1 MKTLSN
7 KPIHRKLATRLAI
20 VGFIISIVLG
30 LIVILVERGKVGE
43 VVLDRALQA
52 AVHFNAEAGSYL
64 DKPGLPDHDE
74 IQRVLDAFIS
84 RGVKLRNSRYG
95 RVGYSVF
102 VRILDL
108 DRSEVAEY
116 SDSNYADIKAVKTYM
131 DSSEL
136 QIPRDDEDLYEII
149 RIHGNQYIKF
159 GMPLTNRSGEV
170 VAHVEGAFAVSSE
183 AVAAARHRALRT
195 VFIAIAIV
203 LVTTGL
209 LYPVIIKQMNDLKSA
224 QLQLIH
230 AEKLESIGRLA
241 AGVAHEV
248 KNPLAVIQL
257 GVDYLSQTLKGNK
270 DVTETVDDMDDAVK
284 RADTVIKGLLE
295 FSRPTEL
302 EIKTLSLNTVLEE
315 SLLLVKYELSKNNI
329 SLDKQL
335 ENELPDIELDR
346 NKMKQVF
353 INIFMN
359 AVHAMGK
366 DGTLTARTYSNQL
379 SKDLYNLHCMNTK
392 HFKVGDRVVIVAIED
407 TGTGIPEDK
416 IDKLFEP
423 FFTTKPTGIG
433 TGLGL
438 SVTRN
443 IIDLHKAVINIM
455 NRKAGGASVSI
466 IFKTTQGDNHV

>member
-1 MKTLSN
+1 MRSFSN
-7 KPIHRKLATRLAI
+7 ASIHRILAIRLAI
-20 VGFIISIVLG
+20 SGLVFSAVLG

-52 AVHFNAEAGSYL
+52 AIHFNVEAGSLL
-64 DKPGLPDHDE
+64 DKPGLPDHEE
-74 IQRVLDAFIS
+74 IQRVLDTFIS
-84 RGVKLRNSRYG
+84 RGLKLRNSRYA
-95 RVGYSVF
+95 RVGHSVF
-102 VRILDL
+102 IRIFDL
-108 DRSEVAEY
+108 NRSEVAKHI
-116 SDSNYADIKAVKTYM
+116 DGNHAKIKEVETYM
-131 DSSEL
+131 YASRLSSSHNS
-136 QIPRDDEDLYEII
+136 EDWYDII
-149 RIHGNQYIKF
+149 RIKGTPYIIF
-159 GMPLTNRSGEV
+159 GVPLTNSLGDV
-170 VAHVEGAFAVSSE
+170 SAYVEGVFAVSAE
-183 AVAAARHRALRT
+183 AVADVRRRALKAAL
-195 VFIAIAIV
+195 IIIAIV

-209 LYPVIIKQMNDLKSA
+209 LYPVIIKQISDLKSA

-241 AGVAHEV
+241 ASVAHEV

-257 GVDYLSQTLKGNK
+257 GIDYLSQILRENK
-270 DVTETVDDMDDAVK
+270 DVTETVGDMDDAVK
-284 RADTVIKGLLE
+284 RADTVVKGLLE

-302 EIKTLSLNTVLEE
+302 EIKTININEVLEE
-315 SLLLVKYELSKNNI
+315 SSLLVKYELSKNNI

-335 ENELPDIELDR
+335 ENELPDIKLDR

-359 AVHAMGK
+359 AIHAMDK
-366 DGTLTARTYSNQL
+366 DGTLTVKTSSCQL
-379 SKDLYNLHCMNTK
+379 PKDLYSLHCKSTK
-392 HFKVGDRVVIVAIED
+392 HFKAGDKVVIVTVED

-438 SVTRN
+438 SVTKN
-443 IIDLHKAVINIM
+443 IIDLHKAAIYIL

-466 IFKTTQGDNHV
+466 IFKAT

>member
-1 MKTLSN
+1 M
-7 KPIHRKLATRLAI
+7 ATRLAI
-20 VGFIISIVLG
+20 TGLIISVVLG
-30 LIVILVERGKVGE
+30 LITILIERDKVGE

-52 AVHFNAEAGSYL
+52 VVHFNAQASYLL
-64 DKPGLPDHDE
+64 DKPGLPDRQG
-74 IQRVLDAFIS
+74 IQRELQDFVS
-84 RGVKLRNSRYG
+84 RGLKLRKSRYG
-95 RVGYSVF
+95 RRGYSVF

-108 DRSEVAEY
+108 DRSEVAKY
-116 SDSNYADIKAVKTYM
+116 IDSNYADIEAVETHM

-136 QIPRDDEDLYEII
+136 WIPRDDEDLYEII
-149 RIHGNQYIKF
+149 RIHGDPYIKL
-159 GMPLTNRSGEV
+159 GMPLTNSGGDV
-170 VAHVEGAFAVSSE
+170 VAHVEGVFAVSSE
-183 AVAAARHRALRT
+183 AVTDARHRALRT

-209 LYPVIIKQMNDLKSA
+209 LYPVIIKQMKELKNT

-257 GVDYLSQTLKGNK
+257 GVDYLSKILRGNN
-270 DVTETVDDMDDAVK
+270 DATETVSDMDDAVK

-295 FSRPTEL
+295 FSRPTKPEM
-302 EIKTLSLNTVLEE
+302 KTLDLNNVLEE
-315 SLLLVKYELSKNNI
+315 SLLLVKYELTKNNI

-335 ENELPDIELDR
+335 ENELPEIELDR

-359 AVHAMGK
+359 AIHAIGK
-366 DGTLTARTYSNQL
+366 DGTLTVKTLSSQL
-379 SKDLYNLHCMNTK
+379 QKEYFNTHCKLTEHLK
-392 HFKVGDRVVIVAIED
+392 TGDSVVIAEIED

-416 IDKLFEP
+416 IDKLFDP
-423 FFTTKPTGIG
+423 FFTTKPTGVG

-438 SVTRN
+438 SVTRG
-443 IIDLHKAVINIM
+443 IIDLHKAAINIM
-455 NRKAGGASVSI
+455 NRNEGGACVSI
-466 IFKTTQGDNHV
+466 IFKIS

>member
-1 MKTLSN
+1 
-7 KPIHRKLATRLAI
+7 
-20 VGFIISIVLG
+20 
-30 LIVILVERGKVGE
+30 
-43 VVLDRALQA
+43 
-52 AVHFNAEAGSYL
+52 
-64 DKPGLPDHDE
+64 
-74 IQRVLDAFIS
+74 
-84 RGVKLRNSRYG
+84 
-95 RVGYSVF
+95 
-102 VRILDL
+102 
-108 DRSEVAEY
+108 
-116 SDSNYADIKAVKTYM
+116 
-131 DSSEL
+131 
-136 QIPRDDEDLYEII
+136 
-149 RIHGNQYIKF
+149 
-159 GMPLTNRSGEV
+159 
-170 VAHVEGAFAVSSE
+170 
-183 AVAAARHRALRT
+183 
-195 VFIAIAIV
+195 
-203 LVTTGL
+203 
-209 LYPVIIKQMNDLKSA
+209 MNDLKSA

-257 GVDYLSQTLKGNK
+257 GIDYLSQTLKGNK
-270 DVTETVDDMDDAVK
+270 DVTETVGDMDDAVK

-302 EIKTLSLNTVLEE
+302 EIKTININKVLEE

>member
-1 MKTLSN
+1 MRSYSKAS
-7 KPIHRKLATRLAI
+7 IHRKLALRLAI
-20 VGFIISIVLG
+20 TGLAISAVLG

-43 VVLDRALQA
+43 AVLDRALQA
-52 AVHFNAEAGSYL
+52 TVHFNAEAGSLL
-64 DKPGLPDHDE
+64 DKPGLPDHE
-74 IQRVLDAFIS
+74 GIQHVLDAFIS
-84 RGVKLRNSRYG
+84 RGVKLRNSRYA
-95 RVGYSVF
+95 RVGHSVF
-102 VRILDL
+102 VNILDL
-108 DRSEVAEY
+108 DRNKVAKYLDNNHE
-116 SDSNYADIKAVKTYM
+116 NIKAVETHM
-131 DSSEL
+131 HTSQSPLPHNNDW
-136 QIPRDDEDLYEII
+136 YEIK
-149 RIHGNQYIKF
+149 RIKGTPYIIF
-159 GMPLTNRSGEV
+159 GVPLTNSSGEV
-170 VAHVEGAFAVSSE
+170 VAHIDGAFAVSAE
-183 AVAAARHRALRT
+183 AVADVRYRALKAAL
-195 VFIAIAIV
+195 IIIAIV

-209 LYPVIIKQMNDLKSA
+209 LYPVIIKQMSDLKSA

-257 GVDYLSQTLKGNK
+257 GIDYLSQTLKGNK
-270 DVTETVDDMDDAVK
+270 DVTETVGDMDDAVK
-284 RADTVIKGLLE
+284 RADTVIKGMLE

-302 EIKTLSLNTVLEE
+302 EIKTLNLNTVLEE

-335 ENELPDIELDR
+335 ENELPDIKLDR

-359 AVHAMGK
+359 AIHAMEK
-366 DGTLTARTYSNQL
+366 DGTLTVKTSSVQL
-379 SKDLYNLHCMNTK
+379 PKDLYNLHCKNTK
-392 HFKVGDRVVIVAIED
+392 HFKVGDRVVIVTVED

-443 IIDLHKAVINIM
+443 IIDLHKAVISIM

>member
-1 MKTLSN
+1 M
-7 KPIHRKLATRLAI
+7 LAWRLAI
-20 VGFIISIVLG
+20 TGLIISVVLG
-30 LIVILVERGKVGE
+30 LITILIERDKVGE

-52 AVHFNAEAGSYL
+52 VVHFNAQASYLL
-64 DKPGLPDHDE
+64 DKPGLSDRQG
-74 IQRVLDAFIS
+74 IQRELQDFVS
-84 RGVKLRNSRYG
+84 RGLKLRKSRYG
-95 RVGYSVF
+95 RMGYSVF

-108 DRSEVAEY
+108 DRSEVAKY
-116 SDSNYADIKAVKTYM
+116 IDSNYADIEVVETHM

-136 QIPRDDEDLYEII
+136 WIPRDDEDLYEII
-149 RIHGNQYIKF
+149 RIHGDPYIKF
-159 GMPLTNRSGEV
+159 GMPLTNSGGDV
-170 VAHVEGAFAVSSE
+170 VAHVEGVFAVSSE
-183 AVAAARHRALRT
+183 AVADARHRALRT

-209 LYPVIIKQMNDLKSA
+209 LYPVIIKQMKELKNT

-257 GVDYLSQTLKGNK
+257 GVDYLSKVLRGNN
-270 DVTETVDDMDDAVK
+270 DATETVSDMGDAVK

-295 FSRPTEL
+295 FSRPTKPEMAPL
-302 EIKTLSLNTVLEE
+302 DLNNVLEE
-315 SLLLVKYELSKNNI
+315 SLLLVKYELTKNNI

-335 ENELPDIELDR
+335 ENELPEIELDR

-359 AVHAMGK
+359 AIHAMGK
-366 DGTLTARTYSNQL
+366 DGTLTVKTFSSQL
-379 SKDLYNLHCMNTK
+379 SKEYFNTHCKLTEHLN
-392 HFKVGDRVVIVAIED
+392 VGDSAVIAEIED

-416 IDKLFEP
+416 IDKLFDP
-423 FFTTKPTGIG
+423 FFSTKPTGVG

-438 SVTRN
+438 SVTRG
-443 IIDLHKAVINIM
+443 IIDLHKAAINIM
-455 NRKAGGASVSI
+455 NRNEGGACVSI
-466 IFKTTQGDNHV
+466 IFKTS

>member
-1 MKTLSN
+1 MAL
-7 KPIHRKLATRLAI
+7 RLAI
-20 VGFIISIVLG
+20 VGFIISSLLG

-43 VVLDRALQA
+43 VVLDRTLQA
-52 AVHFNAEAGSYL
+52 AAHFNAEAGSLL
-64 DKPGLPDHDE
+64 DKPGLPDHQG
-74 IQRVLDAFIS
+74 IQRVLDAFVS

-95 RVGYSVF
+95 RVGHSVI
-102 VRILDL
+102 VNILDL
-108 DRSEVAEY
+108 DRNKVAKY
-116 SDSNYADIKAVKTYM
+116 IDSNYADIEAVETHM

-136 QIPRDDEDLYEII
+136 RIPRDDEDLYEII
-149 RIHGNQYIKF
+149 RIHGDPYIKF
-159 GMPLTNRSGEV
+159 GMPLTNSSGDV

-183 AVAAARHRALRT
+183 VVAAARHRALRT

-209 LYPVIIKQMNDLKSA
+209 LYPVIIKQMSNLKSA

-257 GVDYLSQTLKGNK
+257 GVDYLSQTLRENK
-270 DVTETVDDMDDAVK
+270 DVTETVGDMDDAVK

-302 EIKTLSLNTVLEE
+302 EIKILNLNTVLEE
-315 SLLLVKYELSKNNI
+315 SLLLVKYELSKKNI

-335 ENELPDIELDR
+335 DDELPDVELDR

-359 AVHAMGK
+359 AVHAMNK
-366 DGTLTARTYSNQL
+366 DGTLTVKTYSTQL
-379 SKDLYNLHCMNTK
+379 TKELYNLHCKNTK
-392 HFKVGDRVVIVAIED
+392 HFKTGDKAIIVEIED

-443 IIDLHKAVINIM
+443 IIDLHKANISIM

-466 IFKTTQGDNHV
+466 IFKTL

>member
-1 MKTLSN
+1 M
-7 KPIHRKLATRLAI
+7 LAWRLAI
-20 VGFIISIVLG
+20 TGLIISVVLG
-30 LIVILVERGKVGE
+30 LITILIERDKVGE

-52 AVHFNAEAGSYL
+52 VVHFNAQASYLL
-64 DKPGLPDHDE
+64 DKPGLSDRQG
-74 IQRVLDAFIS
+74 IQRELQDFVS
-84 RGVKLRNSRYG
+84 RGLKLRKSRYG
-95 RVGYSVF
+95 RMGYSVF

-108 DRSEVAEY
+108 DRSEVAKY
-116 SDSNYADIKAVKTYM
+116 IDSNYADIEVVETHM

-136 QIPRDDEDLYEII
+136 WIPRDDEDLYEII
-149 RIHGNQYIKF
+149 RIHGDPYIKF
-159 GMPLTNRSGEV
+159 GMPLTNSGGDV
-170 VAHVEGAFAVSSE
+170 VAHVEGVFAVSSE
-183 AVAAARHRALRT
+183 AVADARHRALRT

-209 LYPVIIKQMNDLKSA
+209 LYPVIIKQMKELKNT

-257 GVDYLSQTLKGNK
+257 GVDYLSKVLRGNN
-270 DVTETVDDMDDAVK
+270 DATETVSDMGDAVK

-295 FSRPTEL
+295 FSRPTKPEMAPL
-302 EIKTLSLNTVLEE
+302 DLNNVLEE
-315 SLLLVKYELSKNNI
+315 SLLLVKYELTKNNI

-335 ENELPDIELDR
+335 ENELPEIELDR

-359 AVHAMGK
+359 AIHAMGK
-366 DGTLTARTYSNQL
+366 DGTLTVKTFSRQL
-379 SKDLYNLHCMNTK
+379 SKEYFNMHCK
-392 HFKVGDRVVIVAIED
+392 HTEHLKAGDSVVITEIED

-416 IDKLFEP
+416 IDKLFDP
-423 FFTTKPTGIG
+423 FFTTKPTGVG

-438 SVTRN
+438 SVTRG
-443 IIDLHKAVINIM
+443 IIDLHKAAINIM
-455 NRKAGGASVSI
+455 NRNEGGACVSI
-466 IFKTTQGDNHV
+466 IFKTS

>member
-1 MKTLSN
+1 MKSLNNRSLH
-7 KPIHRKLATRLAI
+7 KILATRLA
-20 VGFIISIVLG
+20 VTGFIISAVLG

-52 AVHFNAEAGSYL
+52 TVHFNAQAGYL
-64 DKPGLPDHDE
+64 LDQPGLPDHQG
-74 IQRVLDAFIS
+74 IQSELDTFVS
-84 RGVKLRNSRYG
+84 RGSQLRNSHFA
-95 RVGYSVF
+95 RVGRSVF
-102 VRILDL
+102 VRIFDL
-108 DRSEVAEY
+108 DRREVAKY
-116 SDSNYADIKAVKTYM
+116 IDSNYKDVEAVKAYM
-131 DSSEL
+131 NSSEL
-136 QIPRDDEDLYEII
+136 WFSRVDEDWHEII
-149 RIHGNQYIKF
+149 RIKGAPYIIF
-159 GMPLTNRSGEV
+159 GVPLTNSSGEL
-170 VAHVEGAFAVSSE
+170 VANVEGFFAVSAE
-183 AVAAARHRALRT
+183 AVSVVRRRALRT
-195 VFIAIAIV
+195 ILIIISIV

-209 LYPVIIKQMNDLKSA
+209 LYPVIIKQMSELKSA

-257 GVDYLSQTLKGNK
+257 GIDYLSQTFREDK
-270 DVTETVDDMDDAVK
+270 DVMETVGDMDDAVK
-284 RADTVIKGLLE
+284 RADTVVKGLLE

-302 EIKTLSLNTVLEE
+302 DIKTLNLNTVLEE

-335 ENELPDIELDR
+335 DDELPDVELDR

-359 AVHAMGK
+359 AIHAMGK
-366 DGTLTARTYSNQL
+366 DGTLTVKTSSSQL
-379 SKDLYNLHCMNTK
+379 SKELYNLHCKSTK
-392 HFKVGDRVVIVAIED
+392 HFKTGDKAIIVEIED

-423 FFTTKPTGIG
+423 FFTTKPTGLG

-443 IIDLHKAVINIM
+443 IIDLHKAAINIM

-466 IFKTTQGDNHV
+466 IFATL